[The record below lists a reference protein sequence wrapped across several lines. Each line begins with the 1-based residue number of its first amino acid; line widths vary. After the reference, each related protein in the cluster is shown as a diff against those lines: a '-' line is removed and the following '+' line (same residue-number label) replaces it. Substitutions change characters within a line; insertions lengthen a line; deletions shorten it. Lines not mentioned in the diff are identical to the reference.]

1 MPETSSQT
9 VFLEYAGKHISV
21 SLEFKERKRL
31 SISVHPDGSV
41 TARAPAARSLAAVLA
56 HLHRRR
62 SWIAKQRRHFE
73 KYQPLPEEKR
83 YVAGETHLYLGRQ
96 YRLRVHR
103 SNDVAVKLVGRF
115 LNVYVPTPQDRQAI
129 ATAMDAWYQSHAEP
143 IFHGRVERCLEA
155 AVSLRLKEV
164 KLRIRPMKK
173 RWGSCSK
180 AGRITLNTDL
190 VKMPLYCIEYV
201 IMHELCHLRVHDH
214 SPAFF
219 RLLRRCMPD
228 WERRKERLESVVLR

>member
-1 MPETSSQT
+1 MPEISNQT

-41 TARAPAARSLAAVLA
+41 TAIAPVARSLADVIA

-62 SWIAKQRRHFE
+62 SWIARQCRHFE
-73 KYQPLPEEKR
+73 KYQPLPEDKR
-83 YVAGETHLYLGRQ
+83 YVSGETHLYLGRQ

-115 LNVYVPTPQDRQAI
+115 LNVYTPTPQDRQAV
-129 ATAMDAWYQSHAEP
+129 ATALDAWYQAHAEP
-143 IFHGRVERCLEA
+143 IFHDRMERCLEA
-155 AVSLRLKEV
+155 AASLRLTDVQFK
-164 KLRIRPMKK
+164 IRPMKT

-180 AGRITLNTDL
+180 AGKITLNIDL
-190 VKMPLYCIEYV
+190 IKMPLHCIEYV

-214 SPAFF
+214 SPAFY
-219 RLLRRCMPD
+219 RLLSRCMPD
-228 WERRKERLESVVLR
+228 WERRKQRLDLAVI